1 MESDF
6 LKKGGF
12 HLMDNFHEEVVM
24 KDKTTMDSL
33 LYVLSYLAMIVF
45 GILAL
50 FMLMNILPLL
60 LTGQFTMIIAP
71 AILLV
76 AFGGLTYLA
85 YVTRNKQSTEY
96 EYTFTNGELDVAAVI
111 MNNKRKKL
119 LSANAKEF
127 ESIAPVS
134 DDSYKRLANSMKD
147 MKVYK
152 AYRNNDV
159 DRLYYGLFNHDGVK
173 SILLFEPSEE
183 LLNLFKTYIPRN
195 IKIKG

>member
-1 MESDF
+1 MENDF

-33 LYVLSYLAMIVF
+33 LYVLSYIAMIVF

-60 LTGQFTMIIAP
+60 LAGQFTMIIAP

>member
-1 MESDF
+1 
-6 LKKGGF
+6 
-12 HLMDNFHEEVVM
+12 MDNFHEEVVM

-76 AFGGLTYLA
+76 AFGGLAYLS

-96 EYTFTNGELDVAAVI
+96 EYTFTNGELDIAAVI

-152 AYRNNDV
+152 AFRNNDA

-173 SILLFEPSEE
+173 SILLFEPSQE
-183 LLNLFKTYIPRN
+183 LLNMFKTYIPRN

>member
-1 MESDF
+1 MENDF

-33 LYVLSYLAMIVF
+33 LYVLSYIAMIVF

-60 LTGQFTMIIAP
+60 LAGQFTMIIAP

-147 MKVYK
+147 MKLYK

>member
-1 MESDF
+1 MENDF

-33 LYVLSYLAMIVF
+33 LYVLSYIAMIVF

-60 LTGQFTMIIAP
+60 LSGQFAMAIAP

-76 AFGGLTYLA
+76 AFGGLAYLA

-152 AYRNNDV
+152 AFRNNDV
-159 DRLYYGLFNHDGVK
+159 DRLYYGLFNHDGVR

-183 LLNLFKTYIPRN
+183 LLNMFKAYIPRN
-195 IKIKG
+195 IKVKG